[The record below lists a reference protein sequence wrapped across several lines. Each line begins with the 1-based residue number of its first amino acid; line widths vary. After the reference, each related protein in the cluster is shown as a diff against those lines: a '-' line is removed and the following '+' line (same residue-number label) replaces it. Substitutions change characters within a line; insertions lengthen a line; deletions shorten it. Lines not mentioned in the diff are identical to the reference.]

1 MEKPKIPK
9 LYNIDK
15 KFKHPKYNP
24 PKTITQSNLV
34 LTQGLKKKKI
44 LNPKTKLLNRTIFRK
59 KPFLKSPY
67 NTSIYGWVTCWQNLH
82 NHYKTR
88 VIGMIIKKICRYEG
102 LVLNK
107 LYVQLSH
114 KSLKVLVNNLG
125 VFSEH
130 RAVSRFIKY
139 RRNFAGKLF
148 KKRLLK
154 AATVIMNITNSNSI
168 KIKFYNSYIPINFKI
183 NIVER
188 AFKKEKR
195 ERYFKASLQVVY
207 AVFKGNASSQILGNL
222 IYTYTRRNPRRIRFI
237 SFIKRLLDWH
247 FVTITGFGSK
257 VTGVRTEIK
266 GRFNAKS
273 RAKKQILSVGRI
285 RINEGA
291 SPVDYRQLVATTK
304 FGSLGI
310 KVWVCPKM

>member
-1 MEKPKIPK
+1 M
-9 LYNIDK
+9 
-15 KFKHPKYNP
+15 
-24 PKTITQSNLV
+24 LV
-34 LTQGLKKKKI
+34 KDPLMVTFLILSKELKKPI
-44 LNPKTKLLNRTIFRK
+44 NPKTKLLNKTIFRK
-59 KPFLKSPY
+59 KPFLKSSY
-67 NTSIYGWVTCWQNLH
+67 NISIYGWVTCWQNLH
-82 NHYKTR
+82 NHYKTHI
-88 VIGMIIKKICRYEG
+88 IGMIIKKICKYEG

-114 KSLKVLVNNLG
+114 KNLKVLVNNLS

-130 RAVSRFIKY
+130 RAVSKFVRY
-139 RRNFAGKLF
+139 RRNFVRKLF
-148 KKRLLK
+148 KKRLAK
-154 AATVIMNITNSNSI
+154 AAVIIINITNSNNV
-168 KIKFYNSYIPINFKI
+168 KLKFYNNYIPINFKI
-183 NIVER
+183 NLVER

-195 ERYFKASLQVVY
+195 ERYFKASIQVIY
-207 AVFKGNASSQILGNL
+207 AVFKGFASSQILGNL
-222 IYTYTRRNPRRIRFI
+222 IYTYTKRNPRRIRFI

-257 VTGVRTEIK
+257 VSGVRTEVK

-285 RINEGA
+285 KINEGA
-291 SPVDYRQLVATTK
+291 SPVDYKQLVAITK